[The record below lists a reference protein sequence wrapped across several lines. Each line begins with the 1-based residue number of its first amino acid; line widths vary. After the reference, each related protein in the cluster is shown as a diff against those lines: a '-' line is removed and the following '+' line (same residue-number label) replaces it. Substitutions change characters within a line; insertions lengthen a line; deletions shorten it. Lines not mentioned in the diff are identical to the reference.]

1 MARTVKTPTSS
12 YVLLSGTTF
21 VLTIKKAGTGVLFL
35 NDVNTDDL
43 AAEQISAETPG
54 AREGLQFEQGLV
66 KNTYFRTTGDGWILV
81 LEED

>member
-1 MARTVKTPTSS
+1 MAREVKVPTST

-21 VLTIKKAGTGVLFL
+21 IFTVKAPGAGVLFL

-43 AAEQISAETPG
+43 AAEQISRATPG
-54 AREGLQFEQGLV
+54 ARDGLQFEQGLV
-66 KNTYFRTTGDGWILV
+66 KNTYFRATEPGWVLV

>member
-21 VLTIKKAGTGVLFL
+21 ILTVKAAGEGVLFL
-35 NDVNTDDL
+35 NDINTDDL
-43 AAEQISAETPG
+43 AAEQISRATPG
-54 AREGLQFEQGLV
+54 ARDGIQFEQGLV
-66 KNTYFRTTGDGWILV
+66 KNTYFRATGDGWILV

>member
-1 MARTVKTPTSS
+1 MARTVKTPTDS

-21 VLTIKKAGTGVLFL
+21 VLTVKVAGTEVLFL

-43 AAEQISAETPG
+43 AAEQISAATPG
-54 AREGLQFEQGLV
+54 ARDGLQFEQGLV
-66 KNTYFRTTGDGWILV
+66 KNTYFRATGVGWKLV